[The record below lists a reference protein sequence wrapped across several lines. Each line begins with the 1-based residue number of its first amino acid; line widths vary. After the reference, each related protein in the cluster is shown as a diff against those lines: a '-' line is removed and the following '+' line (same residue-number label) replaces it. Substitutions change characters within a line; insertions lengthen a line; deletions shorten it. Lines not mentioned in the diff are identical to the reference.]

1 MILGLLLACPSG
13 EPTVETTLA
22 ALRSGDPAALDAEL
36 ARFSDPRARDLV
48 LLELAVAE
56 PSAGGKLC
64 AKVTPDAG
72 KEKCAK
78 VIGRPHL
85 QGPGR

>member
-1 MILGLLLACPSG
+1 MILGLLLACPSD
-13 EPTVETTLA
+13 EPNVETALA

-36 ARFSDPRARDLV
+36 ARFTDARARDLV

-56 PSAGGKLC
+56 PKAGGNLC
-64 AKVTPDAG
+64 ARVTTEAG